1 MTDDWR
7 KITEGSGVQKYK
19 GSYYLDGKEMKKII
33 PDEVFFVHQFLTF
46 VKALPGYRLKR
57 SLRDYELDALSS
69 KDLKKYKIAEDIFE
83 ESLQLYLRDNS
94 DKLLKELNTKLK
106 ELLLII
112 IKCLKL
118 REVVLLDEDKISTK
132 YSKIPFTLKKQDPD
146 IIYQYEDWESDIKF
160 GLLKREISKIVKD
173 DKKTLKN
180 DEEADV
186 EEANENEDLLGKI
199 KRLKRLYKSGTLTKD
214 EFEKA
219 KNKILK

>member
-1 MTDDWR
+1 
-7 KITEGSGVQKYK
+7 
-19 GSYYLDGKEMKKII
+19 MKKII

-69 KDLKKYKIAEDIFE
+69 KDLEKYKIAEDIFE

-94 DKLLKELNTKLK
+94 DKLLQELNTKLK

-118 REVVLLDEDKISTK
+118 REVVLLDEDKISSK

-180 DEEADV
+180 DEEANA
-186 EEANENEDLLGKI
+186 EEANENEDLLDKI

-214 EFEKA
+214 EFERA
-219 KNKILK
+219 KNKLLK

>member
-19 GSYYLDGKEMKKII
+19 GSYYLDGREMKKII
-33 PDEVFFVHQFLTF
+33 PDEVFFVHEFLTF

-57 SLRDYELDALSS
+57 SLRDYELDVLSS
-69 KDLKKYKIAEDIFE
+69 KDQEKYKITEDKFE
-83 ESLQLYLRDNS
+83 ESLQLYLRNSS

-118 REVVLLDEDKISTK
+118 REVVLLDEDKISSK
-132 YSKIPFTLKKQDPD
+132 YSEIPFTLTKQDSG

-160 GLLKREISKIVKD
+160 GLIERQILKKVKE
-173 DKKTLKN
+173 DKKNLKN
-180 DEEADV
+180 KEEAVV
-186 EEANENEDLLGKI
+186 EELVDDGLMNKI
-199 KRLKRLYKSGTLTKD
+199 KRLKRLYKNGTLTKD